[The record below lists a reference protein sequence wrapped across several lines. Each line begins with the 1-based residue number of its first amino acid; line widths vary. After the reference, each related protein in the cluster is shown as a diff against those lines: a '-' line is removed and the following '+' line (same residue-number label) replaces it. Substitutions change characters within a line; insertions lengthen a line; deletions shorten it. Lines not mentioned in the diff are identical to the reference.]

1 MAAAK
6 SNDNKA
12 KYKAILGRL
21 SDYFFLNS
29 QNCNSNTCRL
39 TVPFEVV

>member
-21 SDYFFLNS
+21 SDYFGWTLK
-29 QNCNSNTCRL
+29 
-39 TVPFEVV
+39 TVIVIHVG